1 MASTGKAALVPCRR
15 QGGREGKAAVYADI
29 CKIPQYLRILL
40 ETVLETVRNRLETGL
55 ETVANYIETV
65 TFLFEG

>member
-1 MASTGKAALVPCRR
+1 M
-15 QGGREGKAAVYADI
+15 YADI
-29 CKIPQYLRILL
+29 RKIPQYLRILL

-55 ETVANYIETV
+55 GTVANYIETV